1 MIIALSTLSILNG
14 IFSLIFVSISLT
26 VGAFIASKYFK
37 YKQRT
42 FLFVGIAW
50 MGLCEPWLGSGI
62 SFLLAIT
69 TGEGLSPEMYA
80 IIGMSFVPWSMLA
93 WLIAFTDL
101 IIKKHQKLILISF
114 AIFGIIFEICL
125 FYFLSVDPDL
135 IVILSDPV
143 DAEYQTIIRIFLF
156 IILITIFITGMI
168 FARESLKSKNPEI
181 RLKGKL
187 LLAAFLLFTIGG
199 IFDGLLPLNI
209 YTLTFARIL
218 LISSAIFF
226 YCGFL
231 LPNWVKKIFLKQE

>member
-1 MIIALSTLSILNG
+1 M
-14 IFSLIFVSISLT
+14 
-26 VGAFIASKYFK
+26 GAFIASKYFK

-50 MGLCEPWLGSGI
+50 MGLCEPWLSSGI
-62 SFLLAIT
+62 SFLLAVIT
-69 TGEGLSPEMYA
+69 GGEGLSPEMYA

-101 IIKKHQKLILISF
+101 TIKKHQKLILISF
-114 AIFGIIFEICL
+114 AIFGIIFDICL
-125 FYFLSVDPDL
+125 FYFLSIDPDL
-135 IVILSDPV
+135 IVILNDPV

-156 IILITIFITGMI
+156 IIIIIIFITGML

-187 LLAAFLLFTIGG
+187 LLTAFLLFTIGG

-218 LISSAIFF
+218 LISSAISF

-231 LPNWVKKIFLKQE
+231 LPNWVIKIFLKQE